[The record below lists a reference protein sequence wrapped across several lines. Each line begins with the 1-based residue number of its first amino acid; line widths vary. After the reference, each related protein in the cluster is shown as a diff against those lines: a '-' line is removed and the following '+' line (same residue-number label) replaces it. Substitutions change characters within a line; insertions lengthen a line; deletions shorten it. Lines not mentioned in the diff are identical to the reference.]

1 MLWGEVV
8 ATSTY
13 ILNRCPTKK
22 LKEVVPLEKWTG
34 DKQSVSHLKVFGS
47 ICYKHVPEAI
57 RQKLDDRS
65 KVMLL
70 VGYHSTCSYKL
81 YCPETNKVEVSRDV
95 VVKESEAWDWNK
107 SQSDSGVVPTPE
119 LSSEDVL
126 ERSEDE
132 SDLKILKILK
142 MS

>member
-1 MLWGEVV
+1 MLKEKKLPHVLWGEVV

-47 ICYKHVPEAI
+47 VCYKHVPEAR

-65 KVMLL
+65 KIMLL
-70 VGYHSTCSYKL
+70 VGYHSTSAYKL

-95 VVKESEAWDWNK
+95 VVKESEAWDWST
-107 SQSDSGVVPTPE
+107 SQSDYGVVPTP
-119 LSSEDVL
+119 D
-126 ERSEDE
+126 
-132 SDLKILKILK
+132 
-142 MS
+142 